1 MYRQS
6 GVLTITSGV
15 SMPPFDNFTNTVSG
29 GSSEIQTY
37 KFYRGATQVAEWVL
51 TFTDN
56 TYNVLVSGVFTDL
69 SA

>member
-1 MYRQS
+1 MFRQS
-6 GVLTITSGV
+6 GTLTISSGV
-15 SMPPFDNFTNTVSG
+15 SMPPFDHFTNTISG
-29 GSSEIQTY
+29 ASSEIQTF
-37 KFYRGATQVAEWVL
+37 KFYSGATQVAQWVL